1 MCLIQIG
8 SGSASL
14 DTHIEDGFS
23 NFIIKKKLKKN
34 IYIIEANSIHIDNLK
49 KFYSK
54 YKNIKIFN
62 LAISPDNTFL
72 KKMVFFYCLND
83 APNYQ
88 IFSNSKSFVTKHFPN
103 GEIKKKTVECL
114 RISEF
119 LDKNNIKNIDYL
131 SIDIEGM
138 DYDVLIN
145 LNLNK
150 FKIKNISFEHLHL
163 NFFEKIK
170 IVYKLIKHD
179 YYFSGMGFDL
189 RKSDWMF
196 KKRYNLNKLK
206 TYLLPITPRRIWKRY
221 DFSSLKKNPE
231 TFVPRV

>member
-1 MCLIQIG
+1 M
-8 SGSASL
+8 
-14 DTHIEDGFS
+14 
-23 NFIIKKKLKKN
+23 
-34 IYIIEANSIHIDNLK
+34 
-49 KFYSK
+49 
-54 YKNIKIFN
+54 
-62 LAISPDNTFL
+62 
-72 KKMVFFYCLND
+72 
-83 APNYQ
+83 
-88 IFSNSKSFVTKHFPN
+88 
-103 GEIKKKTVECL
+103 

-163 NFFEKIK
+163 SFFEKIK
-170 IVYKLIKHD
+170 IIYKLIKHD

-221 DFSSLKKNPE
+221 DFSSFKKNPE